1 MEEKYFISY
10 SRGSVYSD
18 DTKDAIIIIDEEK
31 TSENLDELI
40 SRITNNDKFL
50 GTREEDVIDFSKELE
65 LTSFEY
71 LIKNSNHEVVHCHSL
86 KHEVVIKLGMMDAEV
101 SYKKFLRQFNIEDGR
116 ELNDSNLSLYKLLI
130 PELANSLNTQESNIS
145 HCMGDYDESYIFRCQ
160 LEHPFYSYSKFFMKL
175 SEKYNFSVTII
186 TLNTDVE
193 LYQSYS
199 YGKNDEGMI
208 DGQCN
213 WQYLNEDYIEDSLE
227 YLKKMNL

>member
-71 LIKNSNHEVVHCHSL
+71 LIKNSNH
-86 KHEVVIKLGMMDAEV
+86 
-101 SYKKFLRQFNIEDGR
+101 
-116 ELNDSNLSLYKLLI
+116 
-130 PELANSLNTQESNIS
+130 
-145 HCMGDYDESYIFRCQ
+145 
-160 LEHPFYSYSKFFMKL
+160 
-175 SEKYNFSVTII
+175 
-186 TLNTDVE
+186 
-193 LYQSYS
+193 
-199 YGKNDEGMI
+199 
-208 DGQCN
+208 
-213 WQYLNEDYIEDSLE
+213 
-227 YLKKMNL
+227 

>member
-50 GTREEDVIDFSKELE
+50 GTREEDVIDFSKKLE

-71 LIKNSNHEVVHCHSL
+71 LVKNNNHEVVHCHSL
-86 KHEVVIKLGMMDAEV
+86 KHEVVIKLGMIHDEV
-101 SYKKFLRQFNIEDGR
+101 SYKKFLKQFDIETKPDRYPGF
-116 ELNDSNLSLYKLLI
+116 SLYKLLI
-130 PELANSLNTQESNIS
+130 PELANSLNTEESNIS
-145 HCMGDYDESYIFRCQ
+145 HCMSDYDDRYIFRCY
-160 LEHPFYSYSKFFMKL
+160 LEHPFYSYNKFFMEF
-175 SEKYNFSVTII
+175 SEKYDFSVSII

>member
-1 MEEKYFISY
+1 MEDKFFISY

-18 DTKDAIIIIDEEK
+18 DTKDAIIILDEEK

-50 GTREEDVIDFSKELE
+50 GTREEDVIDFSKKLE

-71 LIKNSNHEVVHCHSL
+71 LVKNNNHEVVHCHSL
-86 KHEVVIKLGMMDAEV
+86 KHEVVIKLGM
-101 SYKKFLRQFNIEDGR
+101 IDGE

-145 HCMGDYDESYIFRCQ
+145 HCTGDYDESYIFRCQ

>member
-1 MEEKYFISY
+1 MEDKFFISY

-50 GTREEDVIDFSKELE
+50 GTREEDVIDFSKKLE

-71 LIKNSNHEVVHCHSL
+71 LVKNNNHEVVHCHSL
-86 KHEVVIKLGMMDAEV
+86 KHEVVIKLGM
-101 SYKKFLRQFNIEDGR
+101 IDGE

-227 YLKKMNL
+227 YLKKNEFINDIYFS

>member
-1 MEEKYFISY
+1 MEDKFFISY

-50 GTREEDVIDFSKELE
+50 GTREEDVIDFSKKLE

-71 LIKNSNHEVVHCHSL
+71 LVKNNNHEVVHCHSL
-86 KHEVVIKLGMMDAEV
+86 KHEVVIKLGM
-101 SYKKFLRQFNIEDGR
+101 IDGE

>member
-1 MEEKYFISY
+1 MEDKFFISY

-50 GTREEDVIDFSKELE
+50 GTREEDVIDFSKKLE

-71 LIKNSNHEVVHCHSL
+71 LVKNNNHEVVHCHSL
-86 KHEVVIKLGMMDAEV
+86 KHEVVIKLGM
-101 SYKKFLRQFNIEDGR
+101 IDGE

-160 LEHPFYSYSKFFMKL
+160 LEHPFYSYNKFFMEF
-175 SEKYNFSVTII
+175 SEKYDFSVVSII

>member
-1 MEEKYFISY
+1 
-10 SRGSVYSD
+10 
-18 DTKDAIIIIDEEK
+18 
-31 TSENLDELI
+31 
-40 SRITNNDKFL
+40 
-50 GTREEDVIDFSKELE
+50 
-65 LTSFEY
+65 
-71 LIKNSNHEVVHCHSL
+71 
-86 KHEVVIKLGMMDAEV
+86 
-101 SYKKFLRQFNIEDGR
+101 
-116 ELNDSNLSLYKLLI
+116 
-130 PELANSLNTQESNIS
+130 
-145 HCMGDYDESYIFRCQ
+145 
-160 LEHPFYSYSKFFMKL
+160 MKL

>member
-1 MEEKYFISY
+1 MEEKFFISY

-50 GTREEDVIDFSKELE
+50 GTREEDVIDFSKTLE

-71 LIKNSNHEVVHCHSL
+71 LVKNNNHEVVHCHSL
-86 KHEVVIKLGMMDAEV
+86 KHEVVIKLGMIHDEV
-101 SYKKFLRQFNIEDGR
+101 SYKKFLKQFDIETKADRYPGF
-116 ELNDSNLSLYKLLI
+116 SLYKLLI
-130 PELANSLNTQESNIS
+130 PELANSLNTEESNIS
-145 HCMGDYDESYIFRCQ
+145 HCMSEREGYIFRCQ
-160 LEHPFYSYSKFFMKL
+160 LEHPFYSYNKFFMKL
-175 SEKYNFSVTII
+175 SEKYDFSVSII

-208 DGQCN
+208 DGECN

>member
-1 MEEKYFISY
+1 MKRNFFISY

-50 GTREEDVIDFSKELE
+50 GTREEDVIDFSKKLE

-71 LIKNSNHEVVHCHSL
+71 LVKNNNHEVVHCHSL
-86 KHEVVIKLGMMDAEV
+86 KHEVVIKLGM
-101 SYKKFLRQFNIEDGR
+101 IDGE

-145 HCMGDYDESYIFRCQ
+145 HCTGDYDESYIFRCQ

>member
-1 MEEKYFISY
+1 MEEKFFISY

-40 SRITNNDKFL
+40 SSITNNDKFL
-50 GTREEDVIDFSKELE
+50 WTRQEDVIDFSKTLE

-71 LIKNSNHEVVHCHSL
+71 LVKNNNHEVVHCHSL
-86 KHEVVIKLGMMDAEV
+86 KHEVVIKLGMIHDEV
-101 SYKKFLRQFNIEDGR
+101 SYKKFLKQFDIETKPDRYPGF
-116 ELNDSNLSLYKLLI
+116 SLYKLLI
-130 PELANSLNTQESNIS
+130 PELANSLNTEESNIS
-145 HCMGDYDESYIFRCQ
+145 HCMSDYDDCYIFRCQ
-160 LEHPFYSYSKFFMKL
+160 LEHPFYSYNKFFMKL
-175 SEKYNFSVTII
+175 SEKYDFSVSII

-208 DGQCN
+208 DGECN

>member
-40 SRITNNDKFL
+40 SSITNNDKFL
-50 GTREEDVIDFSKELE
+50 GTREEDVIDFSKTLE

-71 LIKNSNHEVVHCHSL
+71 LVKNNNHEVVHCHSL
-86 KHEVVIKLGMMDAEV
+86 KHEVVIKLGMIHDEV
-101 SYKKFLRQFNIEDGR
+101 SYKKFLKQFDIETKPDRYPGF
-116 ELNDSNLSLYKLLI
+116 SLYKLLI

>member
-1 MEEKYFISY
+1 MEDKFFISY
-10 SRGSVYSD
+10 SRGSVYAD

-50 GTREEDVIDFSKELE
+50 GTREEDVIDFSKKLE

-71 LIKNSNHEVVHCHSL
+71 LVKNNNHEVVHCHSL
-86 KHEVVIKLGMMDAEV
+86 KHEVVIKLGM
-101 SYKKFLRQFNIEDGR
+101 IDGE

>member
-1 MEEKYFISY
+1 MEDKFFISY

-50 GTREEDVIDFSKELE
+50 GTREEDVIDFSKKLE

-71 LIKNSNHEVVHCHSL
+71 LVKNNNHEVVHCHSL
-86 KHEVVIKLGMMDAEV
+86 KHEVVIKLGM
-101 SYKKFLRQFNIEDGR
+101 IDGE

-145 HCMGDYDESYIFRCQ
+145 HCTGDYDESYIFRCQ

>member
-1 MEEKYFISY
+1 MEDKFFISY

-18 DTKDAIIIIDEEK
+18 DTKDAIIILDEEK

-50 GTREEDVIDFSKELE
+50 GTREEDVIDFSKKLE

-71 LIKNSNHEVVHCHSL
+71 LVKNNNHEVVHCHSL
-86 KHEVVIKLGMMDAEV
+86 KHEVVIKLGM
-101 SYKKFLRQFNIEDGR
+101 IDGE

>member
-1 MEEKYFISY
+1 MKRNFFISY

-50 GTREEDVIDFSKELE
+50 GTREEDVIDFSKKLE

-71 LIKNSNHEVVHCHSL
+71 LVKNNNHEVVHCHSL
-86 KHEVVIKLGMMDAEV
+86 KHEVVIKLGM
-101 SYKKFLRQFNIEDGR
+101 IDGE

>member
-1 MEEKYFISY
+1 MREEEL
-10 SRGSVYSD
+10 D
-18 DTKDAIIIIDEEK
+18 DTKDAIIKIDEEK

-40 SRITNNDKFL
+40 SRITKNDKFL
-50 GTREEDVIDFSKELE
+50 YTRESDVIDFSKKLS

-71 LIKNSNHEVVHCHSL
+71 LVKNNNHEVVHCHSL
-86 KHEVVIKLGMMDAEV
+86 KHEVVIKLGMMNEEV
-101 SYKKFLRQFNIEDGR
+101 SYEKFLSQFNIEDGR
-116 ELNDSNLSLYKLLI
+116 KLNDSNLSLYKLLI
-130 PELANSLNTQESNIS
+130 PELANSLNTEESNIS
-145 HCMGDYDESYIFRCQ
+145 HCKNYDGYSYIFRCY
-160 LEHPFYSYSKFFMKL
+160 LEHPFYSYNKFFMEF
-175 SEKYNFSVTII
+175 SEKYDFSVSII

-208 DGQCN
+208 DGEYD